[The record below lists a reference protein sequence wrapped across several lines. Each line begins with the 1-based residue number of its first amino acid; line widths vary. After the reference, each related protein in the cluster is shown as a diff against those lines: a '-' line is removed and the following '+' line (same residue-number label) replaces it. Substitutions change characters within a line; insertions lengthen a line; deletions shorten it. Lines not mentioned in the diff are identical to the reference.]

1 MKNRKIFTLRTQVF
15 FFTAISAIIPLTLT
29 IWLLHYNFLH
39 FFIDRMEKQV
49 IEIAMWA
56 ANDVEVEEA
65 YLKSVPDTDILQNIC
80 NSIKNRT
87 GAYIIFMDK
96 DGIVLSHPF
105 PSRVGSQIVDQ
116 QEGEPLATEP
126 LVSRTEG
133 YSGPAIKGY
142 VPIYIN
148 DNILGGVVAAF
159 LEPDIK
165 HILSQMY
172 RAVYTIIPLVLL
184 LIIILSVLLANNIKR
199 RLSGMEPSE
208 ITTRLI
214 EREGI
219 LHSVSEGIIATDRD
233 LNITVINYAA
243 KALFPKESTLVG
255 QKVTD
260 FISDS
265 PLPEV
270 INTKEPQFNIQISV
284 NDNIVLSNCFPLF
297 IRNKVVG
304 TVITI
309 RTMTEV
315 NEMAEKLTGV
325 TKIVEALRARTHEF
339 SNKLHAISGLLQ
351 LGSFDQAQKYVAS
364 VASEEK
370 SLLSCL
376 LSNFRVNAVT
386 GLLMGKASEAEEKRI
401 KFSIDPESYL
411 FSLPESF
418 DEHASVIVLGNLIEN
433 AFDSAKSY
441 AKEPKVSVSIKQSEN
456 FITIEVMDNGHGV
469 PEEIWHL
476 IFEPGFT
483 TKDNGTGYGLANVK
497 SRVDIAEG
505 EISFSSIQDETV
517 FRVIIP
523 HDIFEAEK

>member
-1 MKNRKIFTLRTQVF
+1 
-15 FFTAISAIIPLTLT
+15 
-29 IWLLHYNFLH
+29 
-39 FFIDRMEKQV
+39 MEKQV

-56 ANDVEVEEA
+56 ANDVEVEQA
-65 YLKSVPDTDILQNIC
+65 YSNSVLDTDILQKTC
-80 NSIKNRT
+80 NSIKNST
-87 GAYIIFMDK
+87 GAYIIFMDT

-105 PSRVGSQIVDQ
+105 PSRIGYQIVGR

-126 LVSRTEG
+126 TVTRTEG

-142 VPIYIN
+142 VPIYIE
-148 DNILGGVVAAF
+148 DRLVGGVVAAF

-172 RAVYTIIPLVLL
+172 RAVYAIVPLVLL
-184 LIIILSVLLANNIKR
+184 LIIILSVLLANNIKK
-199 RLSGMEPSE
+199 RLSGMEPGE
-208 ITTRLI
+208 IATRLI
-214 EREGI
+214 ERDGI

-243 KALFPKESTLVG
+243 KALFPKGNLLVG

-260 FISDS
+260 FISDY
-265 PLPEV
+265 PLTEV
-270 INTKEPQFNIQISV
+270 INTKEPRHNIQISV

-297 IRNKVVG
+297 IKNKVVG

-351 LGSFDQAQKYVAS
+351 LGSFEQAQKYVAS

-401 KFSIDPESYL
+401 IFSIDPESYL

-433 AFDSAKSY
+433 AFDSTKIY
-441 AKEPKVSVSIKQSEN
+441 AKEPKVSVSIKQSEKS
-456 FITIEVMDNGHGV
+456 IAIEVKDNGHGV
-469 PEEIWHL
+469 AENIRDL

-497 SRVDIAEG
+497 NRVDLAGG
-505 EISFSSIQDETV
+505 EISFFSIEESTI
-517 FRVIIP
+517 FKVIIP
-523 HDIFEAEK
+523 HDILEDERQGGNMVGND